1 MTRGTR
7 PPVPGVPS
15 VETMT
20 AIRARNL
27 RKEFRRRGRT
37 TVALDDVSLHV
48 EIGEIVGLL
57 GRNGAGKSTTVD
69 LISGLRAPDAGTVRV
84 LDHDPRTDRAKVRGV
99 LGVQLQQPRLHD
111 ALTVLE
117 LVRLHRSFYP
127 TGREPDELIEAMGLT
142 GSRRTRFSDLSG
154 GQMQRTSI
162 AVALVG
168 NPRVVILDELTT
180 GLDPEARRGML
191 DLVRGLRDDGTTVLL
206 VSHHMDEVEKLCD
219 RAVVLE
225 AGRVVAANTPAGLA
239 ADAGPS
245 PPAHLRNASA
255 ARCRATASAPA
266 TSSASFCGPS

>member
-48 EIGEIVGLL
+48 EVGEIVGLL

-239 ADAGPS
+239 ADAG
-245 PPAHLRNASA
+245 L
-255 ARCRATASAPA
+255 APDA
-266 TSSASFCGPS
+266 GLEEAYLTLTGGTR

>member
-1 MTRGTR
+1 
-7 PPVPGVPS
+7 
-15 VETMT
+15 MT
-20 AIRARNL
+20 AIRATNL

-37 TVALDDVSLHV
+37 TVAVDDVSLHV
-48 EIGEIVGLL
+48 EVGEIVGLL

-69 LISGLRAPDAGTVRV
+69 LVSGLRAPEAGTVRV
-84 LDHDPRTDRAKVRGV
+84 LGHDPRADRAKVRGV

-111 ALTVLE
+111 ALTVRE
-117 LVRLHRSFYP
+117 VVRLHRSFYP

-142 GSRRTRFSDLSG
+142 DSRSTPFADLSG

-191 DLVRGLRDDGTTVLL
+191 DLVRGLREDGTTVLL

-219 RAVVLE
+219 RAVVLD
-225 AGRVVAANTPAGLA
+225 AGRVVAENTPAGLA
-239 ADAGPS
+239 VDAGLAPD
-245 PPAHLRNASA
+245 AGLEEAYLTLTG
-255 ARCRATASAPA
+255 ATR
-266 TSSASFCGPS
+266 

>member
-48 EIGEIVGLL
+48 EVGEIVGLL

-111 ALTVLE
+111 ALTVRE

-142 GSRRTRFSDLSG
+142 DSRRTRFSDLSG

-219 RAVVLE
+219 RVVVLD

-239 ADAGPS
+239 ADAG
-245 PPAHLRNASA
+245 L
-255 ARCRATASAPA
+255 APDA
-266 TSSASFCGPS
+266 GLEEAYLTLTGGTR

>member
-1 MTRGTR
+1 
-7 PPVPGVPS
+7 
-15 VETMT
+15 MT
-20 AIRARNL
+20 AIRATNL

-37 TVALDDVSLHV
+37 TVAVDDVGLHV

-69 LISGLRAPDAGTVRV
+69 LVSGLRAPDAGTVRV
-84 LDHDPRTDRAKVRGV
+84 LGHDPRTDRAKVRGV

-111 ALTVLE
+111 ALTVRE
-117 LVRLHRSFYP
+117 LVRLHRAFHP
-127 TGREPDELIEAMGLT
+127 TGRDPDELIEAVGLT
-142 GSRRTRFSDLSG
+142 DSRRTRFADLSG

-168 NPRVVILDELTT
+168 DPRVVILDELTT

-239 ADAGPS
+239 ADAGLAPD
-245 PPAHLRNASA
+245 AGLEEAYLTLTG
-255 ARCRATASAPA
+255 ATR
-266 TSSASFCGPS
+266 